1 MGVCGGGFHHV
12 KEILMKISKCSFHAL
27 GSIIKHITQK
37 KKRFHDQEMIFNLF
51 LVAACKSK
59 RMIGPQQRDHLYT
72 IEIHS

>member
-1 MGVCGGGFHHV
+1 MGVWAFHHV
-12 KEILMKISKCSFHAL
+12 KEMLMKISKCSFHAL

-37 KKRFHDQEMIFNLF
+37 KKRFNDQEMIFF
-51 LVAACKSK
+51 FVAACKSK